1 MESRKQNQP
10 KKKYKSKTQRLSE
23 DLQESRNEIDILE
36 KRLKEYVNLGQE
48 IYKKSSDYIEANE
61 IISFLKAVNKSNK
74 IAIELTEEKYLKL
87 FVQFDKMQADMNQ
100 FCANHKNLD
109 YFIGCCNSRPISN
122 QIKELERSNI
132 DLQAKINMLEAQLK
146 ARDEYV
152 SDLQDRFVTTR
163 KELDDLRRWQ
173 KPISIEESQN
183 MSKNPTSA
191 LSDIQKQ
198 AEGIIKTIDSGKG
211 NHRGAGRPNLY
222 TDEKIQLIYE
232 LKNRGCSIRS
242 ISKTVG
248 CSVGTVHRILK
259 NQK

>member
-23 DLQESRNEIDILE
+23 ALQESRNRIDVLDKKIQ
-36 KRLKEYVNLGQE
+36 EYVNLGQE
-48 IYKKSSDYIEANE
+48 IYKRSPDYIGANE
-61 IISFLKAVNKSNK
+61 KISFLESVNRFNQM
-74 IAIELTEEKYLKL
+74 AIEVTEKKYLKL
-87 FVQFDKMQADMNQ
+87 LVQFNKLQADMDQ
-100 FCANHKNLD
+100 FRINHKNLD
-109 YFIGCCNSRPISN
+109 YFIGCCNSHPISN
-122 QIKELERSNI
+122 QIEELERSNI
-132 DLQAKINMLEAQLK
+132 DLQAKVNMLESQLQV
-146 ARDEYV
+146 RDEYV
-152 SDLQDRFVTTR
+152 SDLQNRFVATQ
-163 KELDDLRRWQ
+163 KELDDLRRGQ
-173 KPISIEESQN
+173 KPISIEEN
-183 MSKNPTSA
+183 PDMSKNPTSA

-198 AEGIIKTIDSGKG
+198 AEDIIKTIDSGKG

-232 LKNRGCSIRS
+232 LKNRGCSIRN